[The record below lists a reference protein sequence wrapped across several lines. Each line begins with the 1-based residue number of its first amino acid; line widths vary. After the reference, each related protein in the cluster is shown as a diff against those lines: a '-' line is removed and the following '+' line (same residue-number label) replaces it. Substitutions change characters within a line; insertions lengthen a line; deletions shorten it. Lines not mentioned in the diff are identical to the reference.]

1 MNDSEII
8 KALECHTLP
17 SGCNDC
23 PYVDKSAGRCSTAM
37 VKDALDLINRQQ
49 AEIERLTAIVETA
62 IESTELSADFFG
74 KKAVREFVER
84 LKEHSCNLIEYDE
97 GGWSDTVSA
106 VKVEDIDR
114 LLEKMGC
121 NDG

>member
-8 KALECHTLP
+8 KALATSSDPNNLNCQPTTKLCKE
-17 SGCNDC
+17 
-23 PYVDKSAGRCSTAM
+23 
-37 VKDALDLINRQQ
+37 ALDLINRQQ

-74 KKAVREFVER
+74 KKAVREFAEK
-84 LKEHSCNLIEYDE
+84 LKTEMAGLE
-97 GGWSDTVSA
+97 
-106 VKVEDIDR
+106 VKSPNITYKCGMEDVLYYRMPKIIDR
-114 LLEKMGC
+114 LAEEMGC